1 MENAARKI
9 EPKLALSLTIEKN
22 ALLGSLSKLQSF
34 VEKRNTIPILSNV
47 KLDADQN
54 GLTLTVTDMDLVVS
68 ETVEAAVSEE
78 GSLTVPATTLYDI
91 IRKLPEG
98 AQVKLD
104 LDTKSSRV
112 NIKSGNSKFT
122 LSYLPSDD
130 FPVMSEGT
138 LTHQFSLKSKDFL
151 KLIEKTRFAMSTEET
166 RYYLNGVY
174 FHTVENSLKTV
185 STDGHRLAKVE
196 IEAPE
201 GTKGMPG
208 VIIPRKAVNEI
219 NKILENQEEVKIS
232 LSDSK
237 IKFNAGKIELLSKV
251 VDGTFPDYARV
262 IPENNVKFLTV
273 NSNLVRE
280 AIDRVATITADKTR
294 AVKLNLSKNNLN
306 ISAQG
311 IEGISGNENVE
322 CTYQSDA
329 IEAGFNSRYLLE
341 MLSLVE
347 GVETNFAFDTANS
360 PVIVTD
366 SKDTSALFIIMPMR
380 V

>member
-1 MENAARKI
+1 MENTARKI
-9 EPKLALSLTIEKN
+9 EPKLAFSLSIEKN
-22 ALLGSLSKLQSF
+22 SLLRSLSKLQSF

-47 KLDADQN
+47 KLEAEKG

-68 ETVEAAVSEE
+68 EKIEANIAEE

-91 IRKLPEG
+91 VRKLPEG
-98 AQVKLD
+98 AQVSLD
-104 LDTKSSRV
+104 LDAKSSRV

-122 LSYLPSDD
+122 LSYLPSGD

-138 LTHQFSLKSKDFL
+138 LSHQFTINSKDFL
-151 KLIEKTRFAMSTEET
+151 KLIDKTKFAMSTEET

-174 FHTVENSLKTV
+174 FHAVENKLKTV
-185 STDGHRLAKVE
+185 ATDGHRLAKVE
-196 IEAPE
+196 VDAPE

-219 NKILENQEEVKIS
+219 GKILENQDEVKIS

-237 IKFNAGKIELLSKV
+237 IKFNAGEIELLSKV

-262 IPENNVKFLTV
+262 IPENNAKFLTV
-273 NSNLVRE
+273 NSNLIRE

-294 AVKLNLSKNNLN
+294 AVKLNLSKNNIA

-322 CTYQSDA
+322 CTYQSDV

-347 GVETNFAFDTANS
+347 GTETNFAFDTSNS
-360 PVIVTD
+360 PVLVTD
-366 SKDTSALFIIMPMR
+366 TQDPAALFIVMPMR